1 MTFAL
6 VSLLASLALILA
18 LNWRRL
24 NALGPTKVAQMLG
37 IWTAIILGL
46 VLILK
51 YLGY

>member
-1 MTFAL
+1 MTFAI
-6 VSLLASLALILA
+6 VSLLATLALILA

-24 NALGPTKVAQMLG
+24 NTLGSAKVAQMLG